1 MSPTNMDVDPIF
13 LEAIENL
20 PDGISIFD
28 ANGVPLLHNHMSEK
42 RFPHLYEAFAKGA
55 RHYKEALAY
64 TVRQS
69 RPDFNDEQ
77 VAGL

>member
-28 ANGVPLLHNHMSEK
+28 ANGVPCSQPQSEK
-42 RFPHLYEAFAKGA
+42 ASP
-55 RHYKEALAY
+55 
-64 TVRQS
+64 V
-69 RPDFNDEQ
+69 
-77 VAGL
+77 